1 MSVPGEV
8 DRVDDRHVPVPEG
21 DDIPVRVYTPADAV
35 AGEAGVLVWFHG
47 GGWVIGDI
55 ATADATCRALAN
67 RSGAVVVSVDYRL
80 APEHQAPAALDDCLA
95 ALSWTVEN
103 AELLGIDATKVAVG
117 GDSAGGNLAA
127 LVCQRMRDEFR
138 SEEHTSELKSLMRIS
153 YAVFC
158 LK

>member
-47 GGWVIGDI
+47 GDWVIGDI

-67 RSGAVVVSVDYRL
+67 RSGAAVVSVDYRL

-95 ALSWTVEN
+95 ALRWPVET
-103 AELLGIDATKVAVG
+103 AQLPGIDATKAAVG
-117 GDSAGGNLAA
+117 GAPARGTPAA
-127 LVCQRMRDEFR
+127 PVRPRTPAAFR
-138 SEEHTSELKSLMRIS
+138 PTPDTR
-153 YAVFC
+153 
-158 LK
+158 

>member
-47 GGWVIGDI
+47 GGWVLGVI

-80 APEHQAPAALDDCLA
+80 APAHQAPAALGDCLA
-95 ALSWTVEN
+95 ALSWTVEKG
-103 AELLGIDATKVAVG
+103 APRGIDGTTVALG
-117 GDSAGGNLAA
+117 AASHGGNTAA
-127 LVCQRMRDEFR
+127 LGYQDMR
-138 SEEHTSELKSLMRIS
+138 HALGQ
-153 YAVFC
+153 
-158 LK
+158 

>member
-47 GGWVIGDI
+47 GGWVIGAI
-55 ATADATCRALAN
+55 ATADATCRAPAN
-67 RSGAVVVSVDYRL
+67 RPGPVVVSVDYRL

-95 ALSWTVEN
+95 APSWTVDH
-103 AELLGIDATKVAVG
+103 AEPLGIPPTNVAVG
-117 GDSAGGNLAA
+117 GDSSRPNLPHHVRPRLRTA
-127 LVCQRMRDEFR
+127 
-138 SEEHTSELKSLMRIS
+138 
-153 YAVFC
+153 
-158 LK
+158 